1 MNELGELRPSQLIF
15 TFGVG
20 ALVDLPNFSALILGL
35 DDWDTAH
42 CQEIFEDR
50 LLAAVRQRRGAQV
63 GQFFMPPVAEDDA
76 HRDAG
81 APAIGV
87 PVAPFPRWMRCSVCN
102 TIATV
107 DSGVFEIR
115 QDRWRPDR
123 TRYVHVGCK
132 NSEPT
137 AFPVRF
143 LVACREGHLT
153 DFPWIEY
160 VHEGRVPCRP
170 AHMRLREFGASG
182 DASDVIAECLTCSA
196 SRRMADAFDRTHG
209 FHFSCHS
216 HHPHLRRQDR
226 QACTEQARA
235 ILLGASNNWFPITL
249 SALSLPRG
257 VDRLDGLVDD
267 AWIDLA
273 QVQSASD
280 IAFMRRNHARYAS
293 LTTLFAEFDDDK
305 VWEGV
310 ARRRK
315 GREASQEDIDLKSP
329 EWLTFSNPDTA
340 AESRDFRLRRVKPP
354 TGLEPF
360 FEDTV
365 LVERIRE
372 VRALL
377 GFTRIESNADF
388 AEPTRSSDD
397 RRMSPLTR
405 EPPRWLPAAEVRG
418 EGIFL
423 RLREDR
429 IQRWESAQEVQRLG
443 DLFLASHR
451 EWRIRR
457 NLQPPGDGFPGIRYV
472 LLHSLSHALMRQI
485 ALECGYTAASL
496 RERLYCRAPS
506 SGAPMAGILIYTAAS
521 DSEGT
526 LGGLVAAGEP
536 VSLGRHL
543 AQAFE
548 SIHICASDPLCAE
561 HEPQTDGRAV
571 HGASCHAC
579 LFSPETSC
587 ESGNRYLDRSTLVE
601 TLKGAAAAL
610 FGGQHG

>member
-35 DDWDTAH
+35 DDWDTSH

-50 LLAAVRQRRGAQV
+50 LLAAVRQRLGGQV
-63 GQFFMPPVAEDDA
+63 ARFFMPPVAEDEM

-87 PVAPFPRWMRCSVCN
+87 PVAPFPRWMRCSYCN

-123 TRYVHVGCK
+123 TRYVHVGCTGR
-132 NSEPT
+132 EPT

-143 LVACREGHLT
+143 LVACRKGHLT

-160 VHEGRVPCRP
+160 VHEGRVACRP

-182 DASDVIAECLTCSA
+182 DASDVIAECMTCGA
-196 SRRMADAFDRTHG
+196 SRRMADAFDRTRG

-235 ILLGASNNWFPITL
+235 ILLGSSNNWFPIAL
-249 SALSLPRG
+249 SALSLPHG
-257 VDRLDGLVDD
+257 ADRLDTLVDD
-267 AWIDLA
+267 AWADLA

-280 IAFMRRNHARYAS
+280 IAFMRRSAARYAS
-293 LTTLFAEFDDDK
+293 LTTLFAEFSDEK
-305 VWEGV
+305 IWEGV
-310 ARRRK
+310 TRRRQ
-315 GREASQEDIDLKSP
+315 GHEATPEGIDLKTP
-329 EWLTFSNPDTA
+329 EWLTFSQADA
-340 AESRDFRLRRVKPP
+340 APESRDFKLRRVQPP
-354 TGLEPF
+354 QGLETL

-397 RRMSPLTR
+397 QRLTPISR

-423 RLREDR
+423 RVRESVLAA
-429 IQRWESAQEVQRLG
+429 WESKVEVRRLN
-443 DLFLASHR
+443 DLFLAAHR
-451 EWRIRR
+451 EWRMRR
-457 NLQPPGDGFPGIRYV
+457 NLQPPTDGFPGIRYV

-506 SGAPMAGILIYTAAS
+506 AGGPMAGILIYTSAS

-536 VSLGRHL
+536 ISLGRHL
-543 AQAFE
+543 TQAFE
-548 SIHICASDPLCAE
+548 SMRICASDPLCAE
-561 HEPQTDGRAV
+561 HEPQADGRSV

-579 LFSPETSC
+579 LFAPETSC
-587 ESGNRYLDRSTLVE
+587 EAGNRFLDRSMLVE
-601 TLKGAAAAL
+601 TLKGDAAAL
-610 FGGQHG
+610 FGG